1 MEITKRISRQIK
13 KRKQMKFDYKD
24 LLNNGFKREDCN
36 DSVFFDQY
44 GFQYF
49 IFTKELRKNFYFDWN
64 VNTQELTLVKTNYE
78 YNIIYKK
85 IVDSIEEYKLIE
97 ELLK

>member
-1 MEITKRISRQIK
+1 
-13 KRKQMKFDYKD
+13 MKFDYKD

-49 IFTKELRKNFYFDWN
+49 ILSKELTKNISFDWDI
-64 VNTQELTLVKTNYE
+64 NTQQLCIVKTNYE
-78 YNIIYKK
+78 STIVFKK
-85 IVDSIEEYKLIE
+85 VVESIEEYKLIE

>member
-1 MEITKRISRQIK
+1 
-13 KRKQMKFDYKD
+13 MKFDYKD
-24 LLNNGFKREDCN
+24 LLDNGFKREDCN

-49 IFTKELRKNFYFDWN
+49 IFTKIIFTKNLNTNFYFDWN

-85 IVDSIEEYKLIE
+85 IVDSIEEYQLIE
-97 ELLK
+97 ELLKNENK

>member
-1 MEITKRISRQIK
+1 MS
-13 KRKQMKFDYKD
+13 KQTPMKFDYKD

-44 GFQYF
+44 GFDCF
-49 IFTKELRKNFYFDWN
+49 ILSKTLNKYAYFDWDIL
-64 VNTQELTLVKTNYE
+64 TQRLA
-78 YNIIYKK
+78 IIKQDKEHTITFKRY
-85 IVDSIEEYKLIE
+85 VDSIEEYKLIE

>member
-1 MEITKRISRQIK
+1 
-13 KRKQMKFDYKD
+13 MKFDYKD

-64 VNTQELTLVKTNYE
+64 VNNQELTLVKTNYE
-78 YNIIYKK
+78 YNIIYRK

>member
-1 MEITKRISRQIK
+1 
-13 KRKQMKFDYKD
+13 MKFDYKD

-64 VNTQELTLVKTNYE
+64 VNNQELTLVKTNYE
-78 YNIIYKK
+78 YNIIYRK

-97 ELLK
+97 ELLKN

>member
-1 MEITKRISRQIK
+1 
-13 KRKQMKFDYKD
+13 MKFDYKD
-24 LLNNGFKREDCN
+24 LLNDGFKREDCN

>member
-1 MEITKRISRQIK
+1 
-13 KRKQMKFDYKD
+13 MKFDYKD
-24 LLNNGFKREDCN
+24 LLDNGFKREDCN

-64 VNTQELTLVKTNYE
+64 VNNQELTLVKTNYE
-78 YNIIYKK
+78 YNIIYRK

-97 ELLK
+97 ELLKNENK